1 MSKRIGV
8 FGPDVGVE
16 FGWLLVKVIP
26 KIRHMAL
33 NFDETYV
40 ITSTDRLP
48 FYKDFAKPYT
58 EMAKTLKQNM
68 CGFRRTRITYVHPTQ
83 EFCCGPAKSLFYK
96 YGSDSKSAGECIVI
110 HMRKKGDGREWDNKT
125 WNVFLKGL
133 KKTTDLPIFSIG
145 TQIHGYSDD
154 VYGCYA
160 PSDSALCFLSDA
172 KLCIGPS
179 SGPMHLASLCGC
191 PHIVWTDSKK
201 WNLGGKKG
209 TNRERYEIAWNP
221 FKTEAIV
228 IDQYGWKP
236 NPDIVL
242 DEVKKFLE
250 RK

>member
-1 MSKRIGV
+1 VKRVLI

-33 NFDETYV
+33 NFDKTHV
-40 ITSTDRLP
+40 ITSTDRM
-48 FYKDFAKPYT
+48 FAYKDFAKPYT
-58 EMAKTLKQNM
+58 EMTETFKQNM
-68 CGFRRTRITYVHPTQ
+68 CGFHRTKITYVHPTK
-83 EFCCGPAKSLFYK
+83 ELCCGPAKNLFYK
-96 YGSDSKSAGECIVI
+96 YGRRSNVNPCVVV
-110 HMRKKGDGREWDNKT
+110 HMRNKGDGREWPVKT
-125 WNVFLKGL
+125 WETFIDGL
-133 KKTTDLPIFSIG
+133 RKITKLPIYSIG
-145 TQIHGYSDD
+145 TQVHRELDHNKVD
-154 VYGCYA
+154 RPLYGSTA
-160 PSDSALCFLSDA
+160 SILGNA

-191 PHIVWTDSKK
+191 PHVVISDSKK

-209 TNRERYEIAWNP
+209 TNRQRYETEWNP
-221 FKTEAIV
+221 FGTEAIV

-242 DEVKKFLE
+242 GEVKKFLE

>member
-1 MSKRIGV
+1 MV
-8 FGPDVGVE
+8 FGPDSGVE
-16 FGWLLVKVIP
+16 FGWLLAKVIP
-26 KIRHMAL
+26 KIRYMAK
-33 NFDETYV
+33 NFDKVYV
-40 ITSTDRLP
+40 ITTTDRLP
-48 FYKDFAKPYT
+48 FYKDFAEPYT
-58 EMAKTLKQNM
+58 EMTKTFKQNM
-68 CGFRRTRITYVHPTQ
+68 WGFHRTKITYVHPTK
-83 EFCCGPAKSLFYK
+83 ELCCGPAENLFYR
-96 YGSDSKSAGECIVI
+96 YGQGDNVGECIVV
-110 HMRKKGDGREWDNKT
+110 HKRNKGDGREWDKKT
-125 WNVFLKGL
+125 WDVFLSKL
-133 KKTTDLPIFSIG
+133 KNITDLQVFSIG
-145 TQIHGYSDD
+145 TQIHG
-154 VYGCYA
+154 
-160 PSDSALCFLSDA
+160 SADCLYRYDHGNAVKFLGGA

-209 TNRERYEIAWNP
+209 TNRERYETAWNP

>member
-1 MSKRIGV
+1 MKRILT

-40 ITSTDRLP
+40 ITTPDRM
-48 FYKDFAKPYT
+48 FAYKDFAKPYT
-58 EMAKTLKQNM
+58 EMTETLKQNM
-68 CGFRRTRITYVHPTQ
+68 WRFDDCEITHVHPTKGL
-83 EFCCGPAKSLFYK
+83 CCDSIGDLFYK
-96 YGSDSKSAGECIVI
+96 YGQGSKGAGECIVI
-110 HMRKKGDGREWDNKT
+110 HMRNKGDGREWDNKT

-133 KKTTDLPIFSIG
+133 KKITDLPIFSIG
-145 TQIHGYSDD
+145 TQIHGCSDD

-160 PSDSALCFLSDA
+160 PSDSAICFLSEA

-179 SGPMHLASLCGC
+179 SGAMHLASLCGC
-191 PHIVWTDSKK
+191 PQIVWSDSRR
-201 WNLGGKKG
+201 WNLGSKKG
-209 TNRERYEIAWNP
+209 TNRERYETEWNP

-228 IDQYGWKP
+228 IDQYGWQP
-236 NPDIVL
+236 PVDIVL
-242 DEVKKFLE
+242 EEVKKFLE